1 MSGAGAAPV
10 LSPGEL
16 ASRLRELRQDSEVTV
31 ALANGC
37 FDLLH
42 VGHVRY
48 LQAAAAEADLLV
60 VGLNSDDVVRELKG
74 SGRPLM
80 PEDRRA
86 ELVASL
92 RPVDFVTVFVEP
104 TADRLIRLLRP
115 DVHCKGGEYAGGV
128 PEAATVREVG
138 GRVAIVG
145 GPKVDSTRD
154 LVERIRDLPEPEG
167 DRP

>member
-1 MSGAGAAPV
+1 MNDAASAPV
-10 LSPGEL
+10 LTPEEL
-16 ASRLRELRQDSEVTV
+16 ASRLQELRHDRGVTV

-48 LQAAAAEADLLV
+48 LRAAATEADLLV
-60 VGLNSDDVVRELKG
+60 VGLNADGVVRELKG
-74 SGRPLM
+74 PGRPLM
-80 PEDRRA
+80 PEGQRA

-92 RPVDFVTVFVEP
+92 RPVDFVTVFEEP
-104 TADRLIRLLRP
+104 TADGLIRLLRP
-115 DVHCKGGEYAGGV
+115 DVHCKGGDYAGGV
-128 PEAATVREVG
+128 PEADTVREVG

-154 LVERIRDLPEPEG
+154 IVERIREG
-167 DRP
+167 NLS

>member
-1 MSGAGAAPV
+1 MSRREAAPV
-10 LSPGEL
+10 LPPEEL
-16 ASRLRELRQDSEVTV
+16 AVRLQELRRESASTV

-42 VGHVRY
+42 LGHIRY

-60 VGLNSDDVVRELKG
+60 VGLNADPVVRELKG
-74 SGRPLM
+74 PGRPLM
-80 PEDRRA
+80 PEAHRV

-92 RPVDFVTVFVEP
+92 RPVDFVTVFEEP

-115 DVHCKGGEYAGGV
+115 DVHCKGGDYADGV
-128 PEAATVREVG
+128 PEAETVREVG

-145 GPKVDSTRD
+145 GPKVDSTREI
-154 LVERIRDLPEPEG
+154 VGRIREG
-167 DRP
+167 KTS